1 MEIIGDYRYRPQWK
15 KAFRSYPNYIGSRV
29 TYSRECKRSRIYTHF
44 YNSVEKVLMQI
55 ITRVLCED
63 GSATWW
69 DWVLRKS
76 RICSFGLKVAKVP
89 YYYCALKALSIFACS
104 MNLNWIY
111 LLLSFVQFFL
121 YTSTY
126 TCYQSIYT
134 LLVHSTCF
142 HNNIGPIDQLSPLLW
157 CIVWSYNKANTSDM
171 PQLFLQY
178 YC

>member
-1 MEIIGDYRYRPQWK
+1 MLFTKPIILVLADIKKLSVSVSLSIEKKIENIGDYRYRPQWK

-104 MNLNWIY
+104 MNL
-111 LLLSFVQFFL
+111 
-121 YTSTY
+121 
-126 TCYQSIYT
+126 
-134 LLVHSTCF
+134 
-142 HNNIGPIDQLSPLLW
+142 D
-157 CIVWSYNKANTSDM
+157 
-171 PQLFLQY
+171 
-178 YC
+178 